1 MKKMKKVL
9 NPLILFLSVL
19 LFLLSV
25 FLISCF
31 VFSKYSI
38 GMFLIGTIGA
48 VVFVFS
54 CFIFRQ
60 SIQIEGGPTDRIS
73 SGDWKILYKKE
84 ENLLLEHEIT
94 EKIFFFKIPK
104 DCIIKIEEGT
114 KKEKRILEQG
124 KSFYFVR
131 EGKNYILFPLS

>member
-1 MKKMKKVL
+1 
-9 NPLILFLSVL
+9 
-19 LFLLSV
+19 
-25 FLISCF
+25 
-31 VFSKYSI
+31 
-38 GMFLIGTIGA
+38 MFLIGTIGA

-114 KKEKRILEQG
+114 QKEKGILEQG

-131 EGKNYILFPLS
+131 KGKDYILFPSL